1 MKRAIFAVI
10 ALALS
15 ACSGEA
21 EKTYTV
27 DELMAD
33 DALLTK
39 LLGKCRNN
47 PGELQGTTNCI
58 NAQAAD
64 GKMRLERMRKSFG
77 G

>member
-1 MKRAIFAVI
+1 MNRAIYAAMVL
-10 ALALS
+10 ALAG
-15 ACSGEA
+15 CSGQT

-39 LLGKCRNN
+39 ILGKCRNN
-47 PGELQGTTNCI
+47 PGGLQATPNCI

-64 GKMRLERMRKSFG
+64 GKMRLERMRKSLG